1 VDWIAP
7 APQAMS
13 DDYWMGEQASSD
25 SVEWQSRMLGE
36 KEWPDADREFYG
48 IALSELESLHSLK
61 AIDRT

>member
-1 VDWIAP
+1 
-7 APQAMS
+7 MS

-36 KEWPDADREFYG
+36 EEWPDADREFYG